1 MKKLLPLAIVA
12 LMIPGVA
19 LAKGKP
25 PTAGTHSNHGKAKVM
40 YVLRGLLSNYT
51 PYVAATSTTTA
62 QDGSI
67 QIVVLHSNRHG
78 RLLRSDPNNNPLYV
92 TIDIGQKTK
101 IKLKNGV
108 TSITNGDRG
117 AIRVRAAR
125 LAFKSATQN
134 DVVAALANQPAHMV
148 SDWGPATG

>member
-12 LMIPGVA
+12 LMIPSVA

-25 PTAGTHSNHGKAKVM
+25 PTAGTHTNHGKARVM
-40 YVLRGLLSNYT
+40 YVLRGVLSNYT
-51 PYVAATSTTTA
+51 PYVPATDTTTA

-78 RLLRSDPNNNPLYV
+78 KLLRSDPNNNPLYV
-92 TIDIGQKTK
+92 TIDVGQKTK
-101 IKLKNGV
+101 IRLKNGV
-108 TSITNGDRG
+108 TSIANGDRG

-125 LAFKSATQN
+125 LAFKGATQD

-148 SDWGPATG
+148 SDWGPAS